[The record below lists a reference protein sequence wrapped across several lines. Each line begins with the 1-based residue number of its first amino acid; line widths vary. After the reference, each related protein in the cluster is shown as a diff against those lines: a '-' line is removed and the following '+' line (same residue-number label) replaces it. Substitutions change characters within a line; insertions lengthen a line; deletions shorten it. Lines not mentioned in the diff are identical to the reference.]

1 VNTSRDLKLT
11 VRATAVLCAL
21 RFEPLPHTAIR
32 VAIGD
37 GAVPYSQTCDL
48 IDSLAAPAV
57 PHLDGRSA
65 LSPMIEELD
74 GRYYLTDL
82 AVAWLELQGA
92 SVAQRSRARVAK
104 SLKEAARHRA
114 AHPCPGRD
122 RGPRQK

>member
-1 VNTSRDLKLT
+1 VNTPRDLKLT

-32 VAIGD
+32 IAIGD

-48 IDSLAAPAV
+48 IDSLAKPAA
-57 PHLDGRSA
+57 PHLAGRGA

-82 AVAWLELQGA
+82 AVAWLELQGVT
-92 SVAQRSRARVAK
+92 VAQRSRVRVAK
-104 SLKEAARHRA
+104 AVKEAERHRTE
-114 AHPCPGRD
+114 HPYPARD
-122 RGPRQK
+122 RGPK